1 MRSAERFIGSSFKSV
16 MHFLL
21 LNKVHY
27 NMSFYIREGEEN
39 GKAYHFVTKE
49 AMEAAICK
57 NNFQI
62 CFLNISLF

>member
-1 MRSAERFIGSSFKSV
+1 MREWDLQKGLLGLVLNPLGI
-16 MHFLL
+16 FLL
-21 LNKVHY
+21 LNKIHY

-57 NNFQI
+57 NNFKLY
-62 CFLNISLF
+62 FLNI